1 MDENSIM
8 LIVWLSVFLV
18 ALIAEL
24 ATVALVSIWFC
35 VGALAALAITYIPG
49 VPWWGETIVFLGVS
63 ALTLILLRPLSRRM
77 YARKN
82 SKTNVDTLIGEK
94 AKVVKPIGPFE
105 VGEVKVGSVLWRA
118 KPADASAEIPAGSTI
133 EILSIQGNTL
143 IVREVFDLSEEG
155 K

>member
-8 LIVWLSVFLV
+8 LIVWLSVFLL

-24 ATVALVSIWFC
+24 ATTALVSVWFC
-35 VGALAALAITYIPG
+35 VGALAALAVTYIPG
-49 VPWWGETIVFLGVS
+49 VPWWGETIVFIGVS
-63 ALTLILLRPLSRRM
+63 VLTLLLLRPLSRKM

-82 SKTNVDTLIGEK
+82 SKTNVDSLIGEK
-94 AKVVKPIGPFE
+94 AKVSKPIGPFE
-105 VGEVKVGSVLWRA
+105 VGEVKVGNVGWRA
-118 KPADASAEIPAGSTI
+118 KSSDSTAAIPPGVTI

-143 IVREVFDLSEEG
+143 IVREVVDLSEEE